1 MVEIQHTM
9 RQAAHQIEKY
19 MVSTIQQPAN
29 PINKIWYHVLQWN
42 TITHKTDIDIDIDTD
57 VLLSFA
63 EIQDIMK
70 QAGSVSCQNLIDTW
84 Y

>member
-1 MVEIQHTM
+1 MVEIQHVM

-42 TITHKTDIDIDIDTD
+42 TITHKTDTDTD

-63 EIQDIMK
+63 EIQDKTK
-70 QAGSVSCQNLIDTW
+70 QAGSVSCPNLIDAW